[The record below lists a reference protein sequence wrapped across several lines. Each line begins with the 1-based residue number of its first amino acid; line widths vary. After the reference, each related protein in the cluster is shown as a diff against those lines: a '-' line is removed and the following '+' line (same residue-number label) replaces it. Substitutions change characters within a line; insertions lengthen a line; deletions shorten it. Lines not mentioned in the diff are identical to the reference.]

1 MMALILPFFLIP
13 LFVMG
18 IITISD
24 KIEINKFLLRK
35 ILYFFAT
42 TIILGYLI
50 IKDINYEVVIIY
62 SAILFFLS
70 LIFYLN
76 QNLNF
81 HNKKISLILILSCF
95 VLDGYALKSY
105 YKDMRSGEILSEGH
119 YSGAKL
125 FKVYIS
131 NKTYPEIHDTD
142 NPNPLNSSLS
152 LELFKERPVFRLN
165 KEKNDYKD
173 LIFNKS
179 YFPKQLYIGE
189 LYRTNFIFQNL
200 QDEPDVYEIRHKAYA
215 TLDKVKD
222 TEYFKDDLFLVSFF
236 NNFTTSQ
243 NTKLKDFF
251 NDQSLFRNNI
261 YLSDYNETEGDE
273 YKISNKKHFEN
284 KIINIKNK
292 DLILVKKNN
301 KQKLYKFKKPQA
313 LPNYINGTIFSN
325 LNLVKLEVNE
335 KEFNLTQNDL
345 HINNTFSLDSIENGF
360 IHFMTEQEF
369 DPKKINL
376 IYKKYTLMNNLNR
389 EADNFIFDLNIEEN
403 GWLLLKFP
411 YDKNWEVFIDGKK
424 TETIKANGYWLGVK
438 VSKNSKRIEVRYSL
452 NKYLMNQVFLILNYL
467 SMIFV
472 LIFLYKFNFLIKK
485 YD

>member
-1 MMALILPFFLIP
+1 MLSYFLNFKDNIWYQAPAFIGSTVVLVSLFGLIFSKHKEKWYFFSVVIFIIAMQGPRDVLLFDINFYANLFTAFLNPFSFLIQHTHMMALILPFFLIL

-165 KEKNDYKD
+165 KEKNDYED

-189 LYRTNFIFQNL
+189 LYKTNFIFQNL

-215 TLDKVKD
+215 TLNEVKD
-222 TEYFKDDLFLVSFF
+222 TEYFKDDLFLVSCINTLFPLIV
-236 NNFTTSQ
+236 FTA
-243 NTKLKDFF
+243 
-251 NDQSLFRNNI
+251 
-261 YLSDYNETEGDE
+261 
-273 YKISNKKHFEN
+273 
-284 KIINIKNK
+284 
-292 DLILVKKNN
+292 VK
-301 KQKLYKFKKPQA
+301 P
-313 LPNYINGTIFSN
+313 G
-325 LNLVKLEVNE
+325 
-335 KEFNLTQNDL
+335 
-345 HINNTFSLDSIENGF
+345 
-360 IHFMTEQEF
+360 
-369 DPKKINL
+369 
-376 IYKKYTLMNNLNR
+376 
-389 EADNFIFDLNIEEN
+389 
-403 GWLLLKFP
+403 
-411 YDKNWEVFIDGKK
+411 
-424 TETIKANGYWLGVK
+424 
-438 VSKNSKRIEVRYSL
+438 
-452 NKYLMNQVFLILNYL
+452 
-467 SMIFV
+467 
-472 LIFLYKFNFLIKK
+472 
-485 YD
+485 